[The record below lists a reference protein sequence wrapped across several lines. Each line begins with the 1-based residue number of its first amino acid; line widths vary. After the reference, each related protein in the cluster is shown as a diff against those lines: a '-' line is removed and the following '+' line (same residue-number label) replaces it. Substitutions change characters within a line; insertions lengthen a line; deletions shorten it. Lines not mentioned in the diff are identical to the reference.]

1 MGFYFGK
8 KSLTELNTCERQL
21 KDLARRAISGPLN
34 FSIIEGHRNL
44 ERQQLLFRQGLSQ
57 IDGVEVK
64 GQHNYGPSK
73 AFDLVPYPIKI
84 DGVSAWNQPQRFYML
99 AGVMLNAAQEM
110 GIRVRWGGDWDGD
123 GSTKDQTFHDL
134 GHYEL
139 FN

>member
-1 MGFYFGK
+1 
-8 KSLTELNTCERQL
+8 
-21 KDLARRAISGPLN
+21 
-34 FSIIEGHRNL
+34 
-44 ERQQLLFRQGLSQ
+44 
-57 IDGVEVK
+57 
-64 GQHNYGPSK
+64 
-73 AFDLVPYPIKI
+73 
-84 DGVSAWNQPQRFYML
+84 ML